1 MSSNNSKK
9 TRAAKR
15 IQMTY
20 RKKRN
25 RNIDLS
31 EFIYNL
37 DYEGLEKALQ
47 NGANPNKILLNP
59 KFFKGEFTYL
69 CLAVKYLNTSAV
81 ELLLQ
86 YGADP
91 NNSRSKN
98 YPINCWDLH
107 EYIDDIRE
115 GGYSLVLEII
125 EMLLIS
131 GADPN
136 IIDIYDNTPLLYAL
150 KLNEITDYD
159 GFYNYTYLHKYGKP
173 IIELLLKY
181 GADPRKKNNKG
192 INALMKIDMIVSKEP
207 FDQSVEQC
215 KHIQRLLYD
224 KANILDEMD
233 RLLLSQR
240 RLAMSKHLLTGNNST
255 LGNITSG
262 NPMSYM
268 DYDTML
274 ELSKYM

>member
-1 MSSNNSKK
+1 MSSNSSKK

-31 EFIYNL
+31 EFIYNQ
-37 DYEGLEKALQ
+37 DYEGLETALQ

-59 KFFKGEFTYL
+59 KYFKDEFTYL
-69 CLAVKYLNTSAV
+69 CLAFKYADSGAV

-91 NNSRSKN
+91 NNNRSKN

-107 EYIDDIRE
+107 EYIDDFIE
-115 GGYSLVLEII
+115 DDYSLVLEIVK
-125 EMLLIS
+125 MLLIS

-136 IIDIYDNTPLLYAL
+136 IIDINDRTPLLYAL
-150 KLNEITDYD
+150 KLNEITNYD
-159 GFYNYTYLHKYGKP
+159 DFYNFTYLHIYGKP

-192 INALMKIDMIVSKEP
+192 INALMNIDMIVSKEP

-224 KANILDEMD
+224 KAIMLDEMD

-240 RLAMSKHLLTGNNST
+240 RLAMSKHILTDGNITLGNST
-255 LGNITSG
+255 LGN
-262 NPMSYM
+262 PLSYM

>member
-1 MSSNNSKK
+1 MSSNSSKK

-37 DYEGLEKALQ
+37 EYEGLEKALK

-59 KFFKGEFTYL
+59 KFFKGEYTYL
-69 CLAVKYLNTSAV
+69 CLAVNYLNTSAV
-81 ELLLQ
+81 ELLIQ

-150 KLNEITDYD
+150 KLNDITDYD

-207 FDQSVEQC
+207 FDRSIEQC

-224 KANILDEMD
+224 KAIMLDEMD

-240 RLAMSKHLLTGNNST
+240 RLAMSKHLLTGNITS
-255 LGNITSG
+255 GNITSG
-262 NPMSYM
+262 NPMLYM

>member
-1 MSSNNSKK
+1 MVQ
-9 TRAAKR
+9 
-15 IQMTY
+15 IQ
-20 RKKRN
+20 
-25 RNIDLS
+25 I
-31 EFIYNL
+31 IY
-37 DYEGLEKALQ
+37 
-47 NGANPNKILLNP
+47 
-59 KFFKGEFTYL
+59 
-69 CLAVKYLNTSAV
+69 
-81 ELLLQ
+81 
-86 YGADP
+86 
-91 NNSRSKN
+91 SKN

-107 EYIDDIRE
+107 EYVNGIYYE
-115 GGYSLVLEII
+115 GGHSLVLEII

-136 IIDIYDNTPLLYAL
+136 IIDINDNTPLLYAL

-181 GADPRKKNNKG
+181 GADPRKNNKG
-192 INALMKIDMIVSKEP
+192 INALMNIDMIVSRDP
-207 FDQSVEQC
+207 FDRSVKQC

-224 KANILDEMD
+224 KAIMLDEMD

-240 RLAMSKHLLTGNNST
+240 RLAMSKHLLTD
-255 LGNITSG
+255 GNITYG

-274 ELSKYM
+274 ELSKYMH

>member
-1 MSSNNSKK
+1 MSSNSSKK

-25 RNIDLS
+25 RNINLS

-47 NGANPNKILLNP
+47 NGANPNKILLNS

-91 NNSRSKN
+91 NNNRSKN

-115 GGYSLVLEII
+115 GDPSLVLEII

-136 IIDIYDNTPLLYAL
+136 IIDINDNTPLLYAL

-173 IIELLLKY
+173 IIELLLQY

-192 INALMKIDMIVSKEP
+192 INALMKIDMIVSEP
-207 FDQSVEQC
+207 TFQC
-215 KHIQRLLYD
+215 THIQKLLYD
-224 KANILDEMD
+224 KAIMLDEID

-240 RLAMSKHLLTGNNST
+240 RLAMSKHLLTDNNST
-255 LGNITSG
+255 FGNITHG

>member
-31 EFIYNL
+31 EFIVNL
-37 DYEGLEKALQ
+37 DYDGLEMALQ

-59 KFFKGEFTYL
+59 KFFKGEYTYL
-69 CLAVKYLNTSAV
+69 CLAVEYGGASWI

-91 NNSRSKN
+91 NNNRSKN
-98 YPINCWDLH
+98 YPINCWDFF
-107 EYIDDIRE
+107 EYIDDIRQGE
-115 GGYSLVLEII
+115 PSLVLEII
-125 EMLLIS
+125 EMLLVS

-136 IIDIYDNTPLLYAL
+136 IIDTNDNTPLLYAL
-150 KLNEITDYD
+150 KLNDTSDYIYE
-159 GFYNYTYLHKYGKP
+159 GYSHLHKYGKP
-173 IIELLLKY
+173 IIQLLLKY

-192 INALMKIDMIVSKEP
+192 INALMNIDMIVSKESW
-207 FDQSVEQC
+207 DQSLEQC
-215 KHIQRLLYD
+215 KHIQKLLYD
-224 KANILDEMD
+224 KAIMLDEFD
-233 RLLLSQR
+233 RLLLSKR
-240 RLAMSKHLLTGNNST
+240 RLAMTSHILTDD
-255 LGNITSG
+255 NITSG